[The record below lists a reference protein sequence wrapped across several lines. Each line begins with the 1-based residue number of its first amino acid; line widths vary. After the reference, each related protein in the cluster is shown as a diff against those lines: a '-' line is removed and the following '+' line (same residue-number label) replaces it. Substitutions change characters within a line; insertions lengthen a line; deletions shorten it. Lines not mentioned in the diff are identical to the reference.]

1 MNSLIENI
9 IQEELLKYAKEQ
21 ELPLRKDGS
30 LDMRKKCNKKAERLM
45 YRMQII
51 KLQTMISEKETIIKE
66 LKTKN
71 NKLEKKCNVSEEE
84 DKCVICSDKKIGTA
98 TLSCCGQEI
107 CISCFAK
114 HSRVS
119 NTCPFCRN
127 EYAPKVKKPNKLCDI
142 ALESMA
148 DNWSNTQYSR
158 GYFHRQQISNNNKP
172 TEHEKERHL
181 EWLVRENAKILMKQV
196 KKWYDVEFD

>member
-1 MNSLIENI
+1 MTSIEST

-51 KLQTMISEKETIIKE
+51 KLQSMISEKETIIKQ

-71 NKLEKKCNVSEEE
+71 NKLEKNCNVSEEE
-84 DKCVICSDKKIGTA
+84 DECVICSDKKIGTA

-107 CISCFAK
+107 CISCFAI
-114 HSRVS
+114 HSRLN
-119 NTCPFCRN
+119 NTCPFCRT
-127 EYAPKVKKPNKLCDI
+127 EYAPKVKKLNKLCDI
-142 ALESMA
+142 TLEAMA
-148 DNWSNTQYSR
+148 DNWSDGHYNQ
-158 GYFHRQQISNNNKP
+158 GYFHRHQLINNSKA
-172 TEHEKERHL
+172 TIHESEKHL
-181 EWLVRENAKILMKQV
+181 EWLVRENGKLLMKQV
-196 KKWYDVEFD
+196 KNWYDVEFD

>member
-1 MNSLIENI
+1 MNSIEDTI
-9 IQEELLKYAKEQ
+9 KEELLKYAKEQ

-51 KLQTMISEKETIIKE
+51 KLQSMISEKETIIDQ

-71 NKLEKKCNVSEEE
+71 NKLEKICNVSEEDDE
-84 DKCVICSDKKIGTA
+84 CVICSDKKIGTA

-142 ALESMA
+142 TLEAMA
-148 DNWSNTQYSR
+148 DNWSNRVWNT
-158 GYFHRQQISNNNKP
+158 GYFHRQRILNNTKP
-172 TEHEKERHL
+172 TLDESERHL

-196 KKWYDVEFD
+196 KNWYDVEFD

>member
-1 MNSLIENI
+1 MTSIENT
-9 IQEELLKYAKEQ
+9 IQEELLKYAKKN

-51 KLQTMISEKETIIKE
+51 KLQTMISEKETIIKQ

-71 NKLEKKCNVSEEE
+71 NKLEKICNYSEEE
-84 DKCVICSDKKIGTA
+84 EDECIICSDKKIGTA

-114 HSRVS
+114 HSRLN
-119 NTCPFCRN
+119 NTCPFCRT

-142 ALESMA
+142 TLEAMA
-148 DNWSNTQYSR
+148 DEWTNNHYNR
-158 GYFHRQQISNNNKP
+158 GYFHRQQLINNSKP
-172 TEHEKERHL
+172 TLNEKKQHL
-181 EWLVRENAKILMKQV
+181 EWLVRENGKILMKQV
-196 KKWYDVEFD
+196 KNWYDVELD